1 MKMLKVLRGL
11 AVTAATFGILIPIP
25 TIVNAT
31 EIGAASRQGEVVRDL
46 ALGAGGVIRGQ
57 VVNKDGLPDRGAD
70 VSVIRNGETVTT
82 VKTDDQGSFAIAGIS
97 GGVYA
102 ISSGKA
108 TGVVRAWSHE
118 TAPPA
123 ASQGVLLVPSDI
135 TVRGQSCLHDWL
147 HHHNHTGLTLGQV
160 GLGGL
165 LVLGLVGTII
175 ALTLDDAS

>member
-108 TGVVRAWSHE
+108 TGVVRAGRTRPRPRQLHKAFCLSPV
-118 TAPPA
+118 TSQSAVKA
-123 ASQGVLLVPSDI
+123 AYTTGYI
-135 TVRGQSCLHDWL
+135 T
-147 HHHNHTGLTLGQV
+147 
-160 GLGGL
+160 
-165 LVLGLVGTII
+165 TII
-175 ALTLDDAS
+175 LA